1 MAKTGDKNLGKI
13 KGFSIQFIPYS
24 EIRYLS
30 SNERIRK
37 ILGIV
42 LGNNILFLQG
52 RLKSEEEARLIGDK
66 QQDSFLNKVNN
77 AVRWKFID
85 VAEINKLENL
95 TDGAEMYSR
104 IYEEENA
111 ELYIRATHSR
121 AQFLLEKGLDQFV
134 PIN

>member
-1 MAKTGDKNLGKI
+1 MHFKDVFQHSKQNKMNWYLAKIVYRIISGDGKHTP
-13 KGFSIQFIPYS
+13 QFD
-24 EIRYLS
+24 EQL
-30 SNERIRK
+30 
-37 ILGIV
+37 
-42 LGNNILFLQG
+42 
-52 RLKSEEEARLIGDK
+52 RLINADDDLHAFQKARLIGDK

-77 AVRWKFID
+77 TVRWKFID

-121 AQFLLEKGLDQFV
+121 AKFLLEKGLDQFV